1 MSKRKRARSKQ
12 VRKPRASEIRVDFGR
27 PQVISGIHEADGG
40 TLTFFGE
47 QGEVVKPV
55 RIEVGS
61 VYTRPTKTP
70 KVLTREPG
78 EPGSIQLDL
87 NQALL
92 RFAFVIAVD
101 TNTVVIDENGVS
113 ISVAV
118 LIRDIE
124 IAGQRWS
131 AKLVPQDAFEF
142 HDAAMPPER
151 IGWWDAIR
159 RFTAHPD
166 VRGPIALVVDSE
178 LGAIAAINAR
188 EQPILDGFYL
198 PEGVQLVYGC
208 GDRGTQEF
216 VSNAAIADCDRVAS
230 RLLDR
235 VRKESP
241 SGAYLQA
248 VDAPYARYR
257 YWRAPTGSPRAQA

>member
-1 MSKRKRARSKQ
+1 MSKGKRSRSKQ
-12 VRKPRASEIRVDFGR
+12 ARNPRASEIRVDFGR
-27 PQVISGIHEADGG
+27 PQVVSGMHAADDG
-40 TLTFFGE
+40 TLTFFGK
-47 QGEVVKPV
+47 QGEVVRPV

-61 VYTRPTKTP
+61 VYARSTKAP
-70 KVLTREPG
+70 KVLTRQPG

-101 TNTVVIDENGVS
+101 TNTIAIDERRVS

-124 IAGQRWS
+124 ITGRRWG

-142 HDAAMPPER
+142 HDATLPPER

-166 VRGPIALVVDSE
+166 VRGAIALVVDSE
-178 LGAIAAINAR
+178 LGAIAA
-188 EQPILDGFYL
+188 F
-198 PEGVQLVYGC
+198 
-208 GDRGTQEF
+208 
-216 VSNAAIADCDRVAS
+216 NAAS
-230 RLLDR
+230 NL
-235 VRKESP
+235 
-241 SGAYLQA
+241 
-248 VDAPYARYR
+248 
-257 YWRAPTGSPRAQA
+257 YWMGSIFPRACTLFTGALTVAHKSSSQMPPSRIAIE

>member
-1 MSKRKRARSKQ
+1 MSKSKRSRSTPAP
-12 VRKPRASEIRVDFGR
+12 KPRASEIRVDFGR
-27 PQVISGIHEADGG
+27 PQVISGMQAADDR

-47 QGEVVKPV
+47 QGEVVRPV

-61 VYTRPTKTP
+61 LYARPTKAP
-70 KVLTREPG
+70 KVLTRQPG
-78 EPGSIQLDL
+78 VPGGIQLDL

-101 TNTVVIDENGVS
+101 TNMIAIDDKRVS

-124 IAGQRWS
+124 IAGQRWD

-142 HDAAMPPER
+142 HDAALPSER

-166 VRGPIALVVDSE
+166 IRGPIAMVVDSE
-178 LGAIAAINAR
+178 LSALTALNAR
-188 EQPILDGFYL
+188 HQPILDGFYL
-198 PEGVQLVYGC
+198 PEGVHLVYGC
-208 GDRGTQEF
+208 ADRSTQEF
-216 VSNAAIADCDRVAS
+216 VANAAIADCDRVAS

-235 VRKESP
+235 LRKEGC

-257 YWRAPTGSPRAQA
+257 YWRAPT